1 MARRM
6 SRREYV
12 ELFGPTTGDR
22 VRLGDT
28 DLWAEVERDD
38 LVAGD
43 ECAFGG
49 GKTLRDG
56 LGTHGGV
63 TAADGALDFVITNVL
78 VIDAVAGIVKADI
91 GIKDGRIAGVGKAGN
106 PQLMDGV
113 DPELVVGANT
123 DVRSAEGMIATAG
136 GIDVHVHFDSAGLC
150 DEAIALNFGFLG
162 KGSAY
167 SVDPLLE
174 QIRAGAIG
182 LKIHE
187 DWGAMPAVI
196 HASLDA
202 ADEFDVQLQI
212 HTDTLNESGFFE
224 RTLEAIG
231 DRTIHTYHSEGAGGG
246 HAPDII
252 RVSGEANC
260 LPSSTNPTNPYT
272 RNTFDEHLDMVMVCH
287 HLSPRIPEDVAFAES
302 RIRRETIAAE
312 DVLHDLGAI
321 SVIGSDSQG
330 MGRIGE
336 TVARTWQLAA
346 HMKAERGSLPEDSGT
361 GHDNHRIKRYVAKY
375 TINAAKIFGIDDH
388 IGSLEPGKL
397 ADLVLWDP
405 RFFGIKPEMVFK
417 GGFPAWSVMGESNAS
432 LMTCEPLRYRPQW
445 GADGPARHA
454 TSLTFMAQAAIDAG
468 VPDRIGLRTP
478 AAAPTAVRAQVTA
491 TVERG
496 AVRIGI
502 GGPVGSGKTRLIE
515 CLLPQFAEAGLR
527 TGVITND
534 LVTLEDAERVQRSG
548 LIDPALVV
556 GVETG
561 ACPHT
566 AIREDPSMNEAA
578 VRRLEHEH
586 GPLDVLLLE
595 SGGDNLAAT
604 FSAELVDY
612 WIYVIDTA
620 AGDDIPRKRGLG
632 VTQADLLAVNKIDLA
647 PYVGAD
653 LERMRADVHTARP
666 GRPSL
671 FTDLRAAKGA
681 REVFEELCRSAL
693 FRDVKA
699 H

>member
-1 MARRM
+1 MRI
-6 SRREYV
+6 SRAQYSQM
-12 ELFGPTTGDR
+12 FGPTTGDR

-28 DLWAEVERDD
+28 DLWAEVERDL
-38 LVAGD
+38 LVPGD
-43 ECAFGG
+43 ECVFGG

-56 LGTHGGV
+56 LGVNGSA
-63 TAADGALDFVITNVL
+63 TAADGALDFVITGAL
-78 VIDAVAGIVKADI
+78 VIDAVLGVIKADI
-91 GIKDGRIAGVGKAGN
+91 GIKDGRIAGIGKAGN
-106 PQLMDGV
+106 PDVMDGV
-113 DPELVVGANT
+113 DPELVVGAGT
-123 DVRSAEGMIATAG
+123 DVRAAEGMIVTAG

-150 DEAIALNFGFLG
+150 EEAISAGITTMIGGGLGPVTVGICSSGATNLTRMLQAAEDYPLNFGFLG
-162 KGSAY
+162 NGSA
-167 SVDPLLE
+167 SRVEPLRE
-174 QIRAGAIG
+174 QIAAGAIG

-224 RTLEAIG
+224 TTMEAIG
-231 DRTIHTYHSEGAGGG
+231 GRTIHTYHSEGAGGG

-336 TVARTWQLAA
+336 TIARTWQLAA
-346 HMKAERGSLPEDSGT
+346 HMKGERGSLAEDEGSGN
-361 GHDNHRIKRYVAKY
+361 DNARIKRYVAKY
-375 TINAAKIFGIDDH
+375 TINAARIFGIDSE

-405 RFFGIKPEMVFK
+405 RFFGIKPEVVFK

-454 TSLTFMAQAAIDAG
+454 TSVTFMAQAAIDAG
-468 VPDRIGLRTP
+468 VP
-478 AAAPTAVRAQVTA
+478 
-491 TVERG
+491 ER
-496 AVRIGI
+496 
-502 GGPVGSGKTRLIE
+502 
-515 CLLPQFAEAGLR
+515 AGLR
-527 TGVITND
+527 KRAVAPRGTRSLTKKD
-534 LVTLEDAERVQRSG
+534 LVLNDALPTVSVDPETYRV
-548 LIDPALVV
+548 
-556 GVETG
+556 E
-561 ACPHT
+561 
-566 AIREDPSMNEAA
+566 
-578 VRRLEHEH
+578 
-586 GPLDVLLLE
+586 
-595 SGGDNLAAT
+595 
-604 FSAELVDY
+604 VD
-612 WIYVIDTA
+612 
-620 AGDDIPRKRGLG
+620 G
-632 VTQADLLAVNKIDLA
+632 
-647 PYVGAD
+647 
-653 LERMRADVHTARP
+653 
-666 GRPSL
+666 
-671 FTDLRAAKGA
+671 
-681 REVFEELCRSAL
+681 ELCTCEPMTRVPL
-693 FRDVKA
+693 GQLYVLK
-699 H
+699 

>member
-1 MARRM
+1 MRV
-6 SRREYV
+6 SRAQYSEM
-12 ELFGPTTGDR
+12 FGPTVGDR

-28 DLWAEVERDD
+28 DLWAEVERDL
-38 LVAGD
+38 LVYGD
-43 ECAFGG
+43 ECVFGG

-56 LGTHGGV
+56 LGTNGSV
-63 TAADGALDFVITNVL
+63 TAAEGALDFVITGAL
-78 VIDAVAGIVKADI
+78 VVDAVLGIVKADI
-91 GIKDGRIAGVGKAGN
+91 GIKDGRIVGIGKAGN
-106 PQLMDGV
+106 PDVMDGV
-113 DPELVVGANT
+113 DSDLIVGANT
-123 DVRSAEGMIATAG
+123 DVRSAEGKIVTAG

-150 DEAIALNFGFLG
+150 EEAISAGVTTMIGGGLGPVTVGICSSGTTNLTRMLQAAEDYPLNFGFLG
-162 KGSAY
+162 KGSAS
-167 SVDPLLE
+167 SVEPLAE

-224 RTLEAIG
+224 RTMEAIG
-231 DRTIHTYHSEGAGGG
+231 GRTIHTYHSEGAGGG

-336 TVARTWQLAA
+336 TIARTWQVAA
-346 HMKAERGSLPEDSGT
+346 HMKGERGSLPEDEG
-361 GHDNHRIKRYVAKY
+361 GGNDNQRIKRYVAKY
-375 TINAAKIFGIDDH
+375 TINAAKMFGIDH
-388 IGSLEPGKL
+388 QIGSVEPGKL

-405 RFFGIKPEMVFK
+405 RFFGIKPELVFK

-445 GADGPARHA
+445 GAAGPARHA

-468 VPDRIGLRTP
+468 VPERIGLRTP
-478 AAAPTAVRAQVTA
+478 AAAP
-491 TVERG
+491 RG
-496 AVRIGI
+496 
-502 GGPVGSGKTRLIE
+502 TRKLTK
-515 CLLPQFAEAGLR
+515 R
-527 TGVITND
+527 D
-534 LVTLEDAERVQRSG
+534 LVLNDALPEISVDPETYRV
-548 LIDPALVV
+548 
-556 GVETG
+556 E
-561 ACPHT
+561 
-566 AIREDPSMNEAA
+566 
-578 VRRLEHEH
+578 
-586 GPLDVLLLE
+586 
-595 SGGDNLAAT
+595 
-604 FSAELVDY
+604 VD
-612 WIYVIDTA
+612 
-620 AGDDIPRKRGLG
+620 G
-632 VTQADLLAVNKIDLA
+632 
-647 PYVGAD
+647 
-653 LERMRADVHTARP
+653 
-666 GRPSL
+666 
-671 FTDLRAAKGA
+671 
-681 REVFEELCRSAL
+681 ELCTCEPMTRVPL
-693 FRDVKA
+693 GQLYVLK
-699 H
+699 